1 MLTEDWSIYMKVFV
15 WGSLAGAG
23 GAAKFIS
30 GVLRSSES
38 ISQRRFVVLLVANMF
53 VSSFA
58 GLMGGLIATT
68 VTHDATW
75 PYIASGLFGYL
86 GTQGMDILLLALKKK
101 IEPIVP
107 FNVAS
112 VIPVPPSVNPSAT
125 SNPAA

>member
-1 MLTEDWSIYMKVFV
+1 MLTEDWSIYAKVAI

-30 GVLRSSES
+30 SVLRNSQS
-38 ISQRRFVVLLVANMF
+38 ISQRRFCVLLLANMF

-68 VTHDATW
+68 MTHDATW

-101 IEPIVP
+101 IEPVVP
-107 FNVAS
+107 FNVGT
-112 VIPVPPSVNPSAT
+112 VIPMPPSVDPS
-125 SNPAA
+125 SSPAQA